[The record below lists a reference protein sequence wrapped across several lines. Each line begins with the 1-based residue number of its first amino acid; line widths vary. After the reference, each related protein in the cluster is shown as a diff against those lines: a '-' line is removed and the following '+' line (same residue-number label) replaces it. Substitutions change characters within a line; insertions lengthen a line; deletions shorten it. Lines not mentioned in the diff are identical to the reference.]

1 MEGNT
6 PEPYSVS
13 YSKDATRTMR
23 RLPNNVSNTIDDKVS
38 ALATDPMAPNNN
50 VTPLVA
56 EPGSRLRVGDWRVL
70 FELDHSQRRL
80 RVRRVMPRQEG
91 YRR

>member
-1 MEGNT
+1 MEDT

-23 RLPNNVSNTIDDKVS
+23 RLPNNVSSIIDDKVS
-38 ALATDPMAPNNN
+38 ALASDPMAPNNN
-50 VTPLVA
+50 VTPLVG

-70 FELDHSQRRL
+70 FEIDHSQRRL